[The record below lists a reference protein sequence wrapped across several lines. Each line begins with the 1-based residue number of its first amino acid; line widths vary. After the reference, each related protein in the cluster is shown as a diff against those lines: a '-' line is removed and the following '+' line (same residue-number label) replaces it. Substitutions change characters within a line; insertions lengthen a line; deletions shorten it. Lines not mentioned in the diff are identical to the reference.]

1 VEAAVGDDW
10 KYIVFD
16 WAATPTAV
24 LFPPHLTHADVAYNF
39 RPAKPVG
46 AGFVRF
52 DEARR
57 ELVCYGR
64 SESLKLGP
72 REEDSFYVNRLMPR

>member
-1 VEAAVGDDW
+1 MQHW
-10 KYIVFD
+10 KYICFDLDFGAVF
-16 WAATPTAV
+16 
-24 LFPPHLTHADVAYNF
+24 LFPPHLTHADVASAF
-39 RPAKPVG
+39 RPMVPLS

-52 DEARR
+52 DTERR

-72 REEDSFYVNRLMPR
+72 DPHDNRRIASLLTGL